1 MVKKMS
7 IKKIQKEYRETP
19 KEEIREAVI
28 ENFIYGFIGSVIV
41 VFIANQIDVA
51 VLFSYIAY
59 YFFVGKVVNRP
70 KYVTS
75 LGKFIVFPASAAMG
89 AFTGY
94 KLAQL
99 ISPYL

>member
-1 MVKKMS
+1 MS
-7 IKKIQKEYRETP
+7 IKKIKKEYKETP
-19 KEEIREAVI
+19 KTEIGAAVV

-41 VFIANQIDVA
+41 VFISNRVDIA
-51 VLFSYIAY
+51 VLLSYLAY
-59 YFFVGKVVNRP
+59 YFFVGRVVNRP

-75 LGKFIVFPASAAMG
+75 LGKFIVFPVSAALG

-99 ISPYL
+99 VTPYL